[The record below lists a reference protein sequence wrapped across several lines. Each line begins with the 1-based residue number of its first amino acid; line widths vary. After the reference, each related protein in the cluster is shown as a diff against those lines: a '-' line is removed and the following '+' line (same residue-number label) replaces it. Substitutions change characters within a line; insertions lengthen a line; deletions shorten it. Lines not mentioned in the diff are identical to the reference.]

1 MLCLYI
7 FIHAQCV
14 SGTIGGLGTGVVD
27 SCELPYGYLELS
39 PGSLE
44 KQPELLTAEYLS
56 SLPQQVIILL

>member
-1 MLCLYI
+1 MCCVST

-14 SGTIGGLGTGVVD
+14 SGTIEGLGTRVVD
-27 SCELPYGYLELS
+27 SCEPPCGYLELS

-44 KQPELLTAEYLS
+44 EQPELLTAEYLS